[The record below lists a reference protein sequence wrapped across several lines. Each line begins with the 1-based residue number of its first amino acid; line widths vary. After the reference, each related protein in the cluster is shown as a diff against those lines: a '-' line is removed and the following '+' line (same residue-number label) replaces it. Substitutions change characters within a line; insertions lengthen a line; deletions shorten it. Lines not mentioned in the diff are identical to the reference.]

1 MTDERGT
8 EMNAVYT
15 HDEKGKRVDVHAPS
29 VINPGDYEYVKV
41 GCNRKDK
48 IKGGPAGTCHHCGKA
63 IVWEVVWKHLPSDNL
78 VTFGE
83 TCTHILGMSNNRID
97 HEMVLLKR
105 QAENER
111 EDERRKMAKEERE
124 FAFRNAHPDLYKFVM
139 EFDEENS
146 YIARLKWG
154 IETFGSPFE
163 NQIDGLK
170 RFIAGREKYLLVKM
184 EQSRKLDNAP
194 DLEDGRQHVEGVVVS
209 VKPPNHN
216 AQFPAWKMLVQ
227 MDNGNKVFGTIP
239 NSLYLAVGILE
250 NLKGERVSF
259 DATVEAKEDHFGFF
273 SRPAKAVKL

>member
-1 MTDERGT
+1 MSDERGT

-48 IKGGPAGTCHHCGKA
+48 VTGGPAGTCHHCGKA
-63 IVWEVVWKHLPSDNL
+63 IVWEVVWKHLPSDTL

-83 TCTHILGMSNNRID
+83 TCTEILGMSNNRID

-105 QAENER
+105 QAANEMEDEKRKAAR
-111 EDERRKMAKEERE
+111 EDRE
-124 FAFRNAHPDLYKFVM
+124 YKFRTQHPDLYKFVM

-154 IETFGSPFE
+154 IEKFGSP
-163 NQIDGLK
+163 QDYHIDGLK
-170 RFIAGREKYLLVKM
+170 RFIAGREKYLLAKM
-184 EQSRKLDNAP
+184 EESRKLDNAP
-194 DLEDGRQHVEGVVVS
+194 NLTDGRQHIEGVVVS
-209 VKPPNHN
+209 VKPPNQA

-227 MDNGNKVFGTIP
+227 MDDGNKVFGTIP
-239 NSLYLAVGILE
+239 NSLYLAVGILD

-259 DATVEAKEDHFGFF
+259 DAKVEAKEDHFGFF
-273 SRPAKAVKL
+273 SRPSKAVKL